1 MVEGGRRKMS
11 RIEKLMESTD
21 VHRRVRWSGTDV
33 MGEEEGGRER
43 KREKEREREKG
54 HGVGRSYYKNPQN
67 NRRGGH

>member
-1 MVEGGRRKMS
+1 MS

-43 KREKEREREKG
+43 EKKGEREGKREG
-54 HGVGRSYYKNPQN
+54 T
-67 NRRGGH
+67 RGWSVVL